1 MDAYDIDD
9 LTTVICIMAM
19 QRMLQRTKKGS
30 RYPTFSDTVKRF
42 FLHQGYCGILY
53 LRRLFPRSSLQLTKH
68 GLEWPW
74 LAKQVHQM
82 GRDTTC
88 LSPATGQIMPTPNQV
103 KEQALPLDCTSIA
116 TVGSKENKTGPRVW
130 YSMIQPCGNLLQVIQ
145 VLGTKTAKTLSPRL
159 LSPAVVA
166 RNLRQKPAP
175 CILSCGS
182 MDRSSHRQTLQTLQE
197 SRSEDNI
204 HQGLHTI
211 VQVHPVLKV
220 LDIQAAGWQA
230 DFGYAFFSILIRHV
244 SSDPYPMIWHHL
256 TGGLFRAMLAY

>member
-1 MDAYDIDD
+1 MHNGDAADAAAD
-9 LTTVICIMAM
+9 
-19 QRMLQRTKKGS
+19 K
-30 RYPTFSDTVKRF
+30 KRF
-42 FLHQGYCGILY
+42 RIPNFQWYSEAIFFCTKGYCGILY

-116 TVGSKENKTGPRVW
+116 TVGSKENKTGPRAW

-175 CILSCGS
+175 CILSCGY
-182 MDRSSHRQTLQTLQE
+182 LW
-197 SRSEDNI
+197 I
-204 HQGLHTI
+204 VLHTGRHFRLCRRAEVRTI
-211 VQVHPVLKV
+211 FTRVYIPSFRFILSWKFLTSKQQVGR
-220 LDIQAAGWQA
+220 Q
-230 DFGYAFFSILIRHV
+230 ILAMH
-244 SSDPYPMIWHHL
+244 SF
-256 TGGLFRAMLAY
+256 LF